1 MPLINRQISEVIR
14 LFKQRNQGTEQFFQ
28 LMKNSNDQM
37 VRFLNDFAKSFKT
50 QVKQIDFNKDFS
62 EFVKTKK
69 IIRYDISPPE
79 FVPIDFSHPCFSN
92 IKTISKIIS
101 PPLYPVAMAKPLS
114 NFIAAEENQFNLQ
127 VGKCV
132 LLMEPLDLPWCLVQ
146 NPVTRVMGY
155 APSSFLEI
163 IGHGVGVLLKDFTT
177 INGDVLNMG
186 DYIALEKKENDNQYQ
201 IETVL
206 CKTERVHSSLI
217 GIISEF

>member
-1 MPLINRQISEVIR
+1 
-14 LFKQRNQGTEQFFQ
+14 
-28 LMKNSNDQM
+28 M

-132 LLMEPLDLPWCLVQ
+132 VLMEPLDLPWCLVQ

-186 DYIALEKKENDNQYQ
+186 DYIALEKKENDNQLRLFFAKQ
-201 IETVL
+201 KEFT
-206 CKTERVHSSLI
+206 VHSLVLLANFNFYLFI
-217 GIISEF
+217 